1 MTTVYGAR
9 SSQSQM
15 IKKKIFRAL
24 QMLIVIVSLQKKHKR
39 LLVLAWHVCEEVSRN
54 LKYKFTIFQY
64 LRSVNV

>member
-24 QMLIVIVSLQKKHKR
+24 QMLIVIVSLQKHKR

>member
-24 QMLIVIVSLQKKHKR
+24 QMLIVIVSLQKKQTFAR
-39 LLVLAWHVCEEVSRN
+39 FSLACVRGG
-54 LKYKFTIFQY
+54 FA
-64 LRSVNV
+64 